1 MNNRFTKKN
10 KFISAIVVSL
20 LLLGFLCGVLFK
32 YKVLTY
38 ACIFFVIL
46 FILIQFVILKQ
57 KLTKAENADSYNDN
71 NDMSAVTTNST
82 ETTKD
87 IQQVIKQNVS
97 EVTSFITE
105 FKDVSSNEAIYSVPW
120 YLIIGPQGSG
130 KSSLL
135 LSSQLNF
142 TRLASQR
149 LLELSLLKQTSLSD
163 WRLTEDALFLD
174 TPGKIIEEDFNNNWE
189 AYLAPIVQERC
200 IRPLDGII
208 VVISCKEI
216 INTDSLVRVEEI
228 GKLLRSNINKIMAL
242 IKVPVPVYVIFSH
255 IDIIPGYSEYNS
267 TFELDALSQVFGTTV
282 KHKNLESVNE
292 AFGLFDA
299 EFDYLVDSLVKL
311 RYERLSHI
319 PDNAEHRLVYS
330 YPTEFNKL
338 KDKCSTIIKQLFKP
352 ADNSKTPILRG
363 FYFASTRADSPES
376 ALSKNEKYISKAGEF
391 CVAIF
396 HKVIRNDSKLAR
408 YYYSLLDDH
417 RPNLTRRSCYFAIL
431 YTLILIIAGQTI
443 SFYLNAK
450 KLDEV
455 KTRISYVSKTSNDT
469 LNYADSL
476 LSILNPLINLT
487 DSKIKSLH
495 YRFGLFQVDNYI
507 DRIAVKYFESIDK
520 LLLSVVHRK
529 VEERIKEQIIAI
541 NNRIKIPDESS
552 STDKYTDLYLTL
564 KLYVMMSDLSKFDED
579 YQNAKLAQF
588 AQAGNELKHIRFYNK
603 QSSDRDS
610 SHKEFVP
617 VYILNSEILNSA
629 RQTLK
634 NSSYIYED
642 FIFEELL
649 DEIDRKSSG
658 INLLDFID
666 AKNKKWFNSSVL
678 NIPYKYTGDAYYK
691 YIHDGKMNENL
702 VSISNKANNIDW
714 VLSSDLSKAKSEFSF
729 DNYQEK
735 YFKRSSNSW
744 IESLKSLKVKNI
756 DTVKDANELMDLY
769 PKDIVEPIISMIKS
783 DCSEKSIFD
792 ALLTKFFNTPHNS
805 NRKSLF
811 NDQLCKHIS
820 ELDLESYK
828 EILKEYKV
836 FLDQYKN
843 QSWKEVAQKV
853 DKSNFSNLKVKL
865 EDKLDSKT
873 SMSEVV
879 SFNEFLRLPIN
890 AVDQALGQ
898 GSSRNINDKWNILL
912 RKARDYE
919 KKYPINSQ
927 STSGVI
933 VHELVGYFK
942 EVMKIA
948 DHDATSITDC
958 TINSDVVN
966 NLQLNNKFIEY
977 REKSCLLLKSLN
989 INDSDPLNISLN
1001 YTLRAKALNNKKIE
1015 LFVDGVPVEAR
1026 PDGPSKTLTWPA
1038 KPGQDEGL
1046 RIIIDGQQLTY
1057 NGLNGLNNKWGLFQF
1072 VKKYTARVNGEY
1084 IFKDINNNLIITIVT
1099 GEHDIFAFR
1108 FDRLIA
1114 PDQIVDR

>member
-20 LLLGFLCGVLFK
+20 LLLGLLCGVLFQ
-32 YKVLTY
+32 YNALTY
-38 ACIFFVIL
+38 ACIFFVTL
-46 FILIQFVILKQ
+46 LILIQLVILKQ
-57 KLTKAENADSYNDN
+57 KLTKAENADSYNVN
-71 NDMSAVTTNST
+71 NEMPAVTASST
-82 ETTKD
+82 ETIKD

-142 TRLASQR
+142 TRLPSQR
-149 LLELSLLKQTSLSD
+149 LLELNLLKQTSFSD
-163 WRLTEDALFLD
+163 WRLTEDSLFLD
-174 TPGKIIEEDFNNNWE
+174 TPGNMIEEDFNNNWE
-189 AYLAPIVQERC
+189 AYLAPIVQERS

-208 VVISCKEI
+208 VVISCKDI
-216 INTDSLVRVEEI
+216 INADSLVRVEEI
-228 GKLLRSNINKIMAL
+228 GNALRLNINKIMAL
-242 IKVPVPVYVIFSH
+242 VKVPVPVYVIFSH
-255 IDIIPGYSEYNS
+255 IDIIPGYTEYNS
-267 TFELDALSQVFGTTV
+267 TFELDALSQVFGAAV
-282 KHKNLESVNE
+282 KHKNLESVKE
-292 AFGLFDA
+292 AFSLFDA
-299 EFDYLVDSLVKL
+299 EFDYLVDSLVKH

-330 YPTEFNKL
+330 YPAEFNKL
-338 KDKCSTIIKQLFKP
+338 KEKCSTIIKQLFKP

-363 FYFASTRADSPES
+363 FYFASARADSAES
-376 ALSKNEKYISKAGEF
+376 ALSKNEKYIIKAGEF
-391 CVAIF
+391 CVPVF
-396 HKVIRNDSKLAR
+396 HKVIKNDSKLAR

-417 RPNLTRRSCYFAIL
+417 RPNRTLRSYYYAIL
-431 YTLILIIAGQTI
+431 YVLTLIIAGQTI
-443 SFYLNAK
+443 SFYFNAR

-455 KTRISYVSKTSNDT
+455 KTRISYVNKTSDNT

-507 DRIAVKYFESIDK
+507 DHIAVKYFESIDK

-529 VEERIKEQIIAI
+529 VEERIKEQIFEI
-541 NNRIKIPDESS
+541 NNRIKIADGSS
-552 STDKYTDLYLTL
+552 SADKYTDLYLTL
-564 KLYVMMSDLSKFDED
+564 KLYMMMSDLSKFDED
-579 YQNAKLAQF
+579 YQNAKLVQF
-588 AQAGNELKHIRFYNK
+588 TQAGNELKHIRFYNK
-603 QSSDRDS
+603 QSSYREA

-617 VYILNSEILNSA
+617 VYIPHSEILDSA
-629 RQTLK
+629 RETLR

-642 FIFEELL
+642 FVFEELL

-658 INLLDFID
+658 TNLLDVID
-666 AKNKKWFNSSVL
+666 AKNKKWFDSSVL

-691 YIHDGKMNENL
+691 YIHDGKMNEYL
-702 VSISNKANNIDW
+702 VGISTKANNIDW
-714 VLSSDLSKAKSEFSF
+714 VLSSDLSKAKLEFNF
-729 DNYQEK
+729 DNYQDK

-744 IESLKSLKVKNI
+744 IESLKSLKLKNF
-756 DTVKDANELMDLY
+756 DTVKDASELMDLY
-769 PKDIVEPIISMIKS
+769 PKDVVEPIISMIKS
-783 DCSEKSIFD
+783 DCSESSIFD
-792 ALLTKFFNTPHNS
+792 ALLTKFFNTSYNS
-805 NRKSLF
+805 NRTSLY
-811 NDQLCKHIS
+811 NDQLCKHPS

-836 FLDQYKN
+836 FLEQYKN

-853 DKSNFSNLKVKL
+853 DKSTLSNLKVKL
-865 EDKLDSKT
+865 DDKLDAKSST
-873 SMSEVV
+873 SEVV
-879 SFNEFLRLPIN
+879 SFNELLRLPII

-919 KKYPINSQ
+919 NKYPINSL
-927 STSGVI
+927 SSSGAI

-942 EVMKIA
+942 EVIRIA
-948 DHDATSITDC
+948 DPDATSITDC

-966 NLQLNNKFIEY
+966 NLQLNSKFIEF
-977 REKSCLLLKSLN
+977 REKSCLLLKSFN
-989 INDSDPLNISLN
+989 INDSDPSNVSLN
-1001 YTLRAKALNNKKIE
+1001 YTLKAKALNNKKIE

-1057 NGLNGLNNKWGLFQF
+1057 NGLNRLNNKWGLFQF

-1084 IFKDINNNLIITIVT
+1084 IFKDINNNLIITIVP
-1099 GEHDIFAFR
+1099 GEQDIFSFR